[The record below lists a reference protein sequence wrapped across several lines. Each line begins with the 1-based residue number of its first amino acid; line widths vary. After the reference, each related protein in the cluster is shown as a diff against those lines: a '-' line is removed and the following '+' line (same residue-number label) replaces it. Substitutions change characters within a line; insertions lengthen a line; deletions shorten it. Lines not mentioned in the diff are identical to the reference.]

1 MPVSSIHS
9 GHVILQQS
17 RTMAKQATEELNEEA
32 RLERVRLEE
41 VAAEERI
48 RESQPNE
55 EVQAFERAE
64 EARETELAK
73 EEQAEVYEESFNKLP
88 TADEERD
95 IKREEIAS
103 ERQDRQ
109 ESDYVEAATKLNQ
122 AKSYNSV
129 GASVVTRSNDMIGTM
144 LDISV

>member
-32 RLERVRLEE
+32 RLEKARTEKMAEDERIQEIQPDEE
-41 VAAEERI
+41 VRASERTEETQEADAA
-48 RESQPNE
+48 RESEPDYQ
-55 EVQAFERAE
+55 
-64 EARETELAK
+64 
-73 EEQAEVYEESFNKLP
+73 ESFNRLP
-88 TADEERD
+88 SAEEERD
-95 IKREEIAS
+95 TKQEEITNES
-103 ERQDRQ
+103 RD
-109 ESDYVEAATKLNQ
+109 ESDYVEAAAKLNQ

-129 GASVVTRSNDMIGTM
+129 GASVVSRSNDMIGSM